1 MSKKTS
7 YILGILGTILIGTLL
22 YNIFCC
28 QDCCNDEMQTGKPAL
43 TSNTGMEDY
52 NSFNITG
59 DDLNYKCHDNFR
71 FLSNGFNNIQP
82 VNDSINTGIGLL
94 KNYFDK
100 NKVDKL
106 VITGYALN
114 SEKNTSAFPN
124 LALARANNLK
134 SYFVSKGISANRF
147 ETKGEMRDAWK
158 MSGDTLLGNADFRIL
173 EGKEVAAE
181 KTIDWAALKAKL
193 NADPLILYF
202 NTNQSEINLSPEERQ
217 KVADLVNY
225 SDNVERSGLNAVGHT
240 DNVGD
245 RTINTKLGLDRA
257 NFAKEYLAKNGVV
270 ADKITTSSKG
280 PDEPISD
287 NKTSEGKAKNRR
299 TVVTIK

>member
-1 MSKKTS
+1 MSKKTL

-28 QDCCNDEMQTGKPAL
+28 QDCCKDEVQASKPAL
-43 TSNTGMEDY
+43 TDNSGMGNY
-52 NSFNITG
+52 NIFNISG
-59 DDLNYKCHDNFR
+59 DDLNYQCHDNFR
-71 FLSNGFNNIQP
+71 FLSNSFNNIQP

-124 LALARANNLK
+124 LALARANDLK
-134 SYFVSKGISANRF
+134 SYFVSKGIDANRF

-173 EGKEVAAE
+173 EGKEISTE
-181 KTIDWAALKAKL
+181 KTVDWADMKTKL

-202 NTNQSEINLSPEERQ
+202 NTNQSEINLSPAERQ

-225 SDNVERSGLNAVGHT
+225 LDNVQGSGLNAVGHT
-240 DNVGD
+240 DNIGD

-257 NFAKEYLAKNGVV
+257 NFAKEYLAKNGVG
-270 ADKITTSSKG
+270 ADKIATSSKG
-280 PDEPISD
+280 PDEPIAD
-287 NKTSEGKAKNRR
+287 NKTSDGKAKNRR
-299 TVVTIK
+299 TVITIK